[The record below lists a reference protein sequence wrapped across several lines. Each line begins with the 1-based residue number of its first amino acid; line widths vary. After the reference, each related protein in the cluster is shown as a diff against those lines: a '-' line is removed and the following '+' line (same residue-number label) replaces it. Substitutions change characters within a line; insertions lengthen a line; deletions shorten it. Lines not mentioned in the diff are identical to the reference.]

1 VWHRGRVALLGDA
14 CWCVSLLAGQ
24 GASLALAGGATVAEE
39 LATVSD
45 AADVPAA
52 LDRATGRLGPLVTRL
67 ADSGARTASWFVPEE
82 RWRMTV
88 RDTTLRASTWPVVG
102 PLLGRRFGLIRPA
115 A

>member
-1 VWHRGRVALLGDA
+1 
-14 CWCVSLLAGQ
+14 VSLLAGQ

-45 AADVPAA
+45 VADVPAA
-52 LDRATGRLGPLVTRL
+52 LDRARERLGPLVTRL

-88 RDTTLRASTWPVVG
+88 RDTTLRASAWPVVG
-102 PLLGRRFGLIRPA
+102 PLLGRRFGLIRA
-115 A
+115 AA

>member
-1 VWHRGRVALLGDA
+1 
-14 CWCVSLLAGQ
+14 
-24 GASLALAGGATVAEE
+24 
-39 LATVSD
+39 
-45 AADVPAA
+45 
-52 LDRATGRLGPLVTRL
+52 VTRL

-88 RDTTLRASTWPVVG
+88 RDTTLRASAWPVVG